1 MVHTSRYF
9 MTALVAAA
17 LGSAGCRPASDG
29 APALVDQASAQRTG
43 QNQALTSTRKTAI
56 VDAATRVAKSVVSI
70 SVLSRRRVVSQ
81 DPFDFFSFFVPQTT
95 EQLVSGYG
103 TGFVIRPNGVII
115 TNQHVVDNADSIT
128 VSLPDG
134 RDLKARLVGEDPT
147 TDIAVLQ
154 VEADLPPAA
163 IGTSTDLLI
172 GEWVVALG
180 NPYAY
185 LLGNAEP
192 TVTAG
197 VVSATGRNVLP
208 NNNQSGLYLDMI
220 QTDAAINPGN
230 SGGPLTNSMGEVI
243 GVNSFIFSQ
252 SGGSIGLGFAIPI
265 ERAVRVADELV
276 KNGSVRRA
284 WTGLTVGDARTMR
297 AWKAAGGV
305 TVASVAPNGPAARA
319 GLEEGMVLLEANGR
333 RLRNYLDWEAVKLDL
348 HVGDTVSLRAKRGA
362 TGATES
368 RRIITGDLPSVTAA
382 RVSIIRG
389 LELITVTPGVQ
400 AERSIRRDR
409 GALIYRITD
418 EVSRATGLL
427 EGDVIFAI
435 DRSEVRTAAQ
445 VASALESM
453 GSQRMF
459 RIWFDRGGASSY
471 VDLSFR

>member
-1 MVHTSRYF
+1 MVRTSRYF
-9 MTALVAAA
+9 VTPLAGLLLA
-17 LGSAGCRPASDG
+17 AGCTASPDG
-29 APALVDQASAQRTG
+29 GSALVDQASAQRAA
-43 QNQALTSTRKTAI
+43 QNQALNASRRTAI
-56 VDAATRVAKSVVSI
+56 VDAANRAAKSVVSI

-95 EQLVSGYG
+95 EQLVSGSG
-103 TGFVIRPNGVII
+103 TGFVVRPNGVII

-134 RDLKARLVGEDPT
+134 RDLKAKLVGEDPT

-154 VEADLPPAA
+154 VDATLIPATIGRSADV
-163 IGTSTDLLI
+163 LI

-185 LLGNAEP
+185 LLGNSEP

-208 NNNQSGLYLDMI
+208 NNNQSGQYLDMI

-265 ERAVRVADELV
+265 ERAIRVADELL
-276 KNGSVRRA
+276 KNGTVRRA
-284 WTGLTVGDARTMR
+284 WTGLTVGDARSMR
-297 AWKAAGGV
+297 DWKTAGGV
-305 TVASVAPNGPAARA
+305 AVTTVTPNGPAARA
-319 GLEEGMVLLEANGR
+319 GLEDGLVLVEANGR

-348 HVGDTVSLRAKRGA
+348 HVGDTVSLRVKRSA
-362 TGATES
+362 TGATET

-382 RVSIIRG
+382 RVSLIKG
-389 LELITVTPGVQ
+389 LELITVTAGIQ
-400 AERSIRRDR
+400 AERGLRRDR
-409 GALIYRITD
+409 GALIYRIAE
-418 EVSRATGLL
+418 EVSRGTGLL

-435 DRSEVRTAAQ
+435 DRTEVRTAAN

-453 GSQRMF
+453 GARRLF